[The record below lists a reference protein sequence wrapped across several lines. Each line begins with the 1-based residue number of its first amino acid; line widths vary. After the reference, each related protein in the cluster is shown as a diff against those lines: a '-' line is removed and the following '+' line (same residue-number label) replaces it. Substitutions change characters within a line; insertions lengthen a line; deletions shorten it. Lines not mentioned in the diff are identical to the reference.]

1 MKTQAFSLH
10 SLPWL
15 SNFETNQGYKDRQ
28 DPSLTLIFPI
38 NLNEPKFKDF
48 GYLVWTTT
56 PWTLYSNFCIVV
68 GPDMDYNLV
77 EQDGKKYWIAASR
90 SAAYFK
96 NPNIVD
102 TCKGSELV
110 GKDYEP
116 LSRISDAFVTPDQ
129 LSRHYKIYPADYV
142 STEDGAGAVHTASS
156 FGSLEGGRLPLA
168 ATAWRRFPLPPLR
181 GSGAAPTTPGLPRP
195 PAQMLQKC
203 NVFPKRHLLTAE

>member
-48 GYLVWTTT
+48 GHLVWTTA

-77 EQDGKKYWIAASR
+77 EQDGKKYWIPASR
-90 SAAYFK
+90 TAA
-96 NPNIVD
+96 
-102 TCKGSELV
+102 
-110 GKDYEP
+110 
-116 LSRISDAFVTPDQ
+116 
-129 LSRHYKIYPADYV
+129 
-142 STEDGAGAVHTASS
+142 
-156 FGSLEGGRLPLA
+156 
-168 ATAWRRFPLPPLR
+168 
-181 GSGAAPTTPGLPRP
+181 
-195 PAQMLQKC
+195 
-203 NVFPKRHLLTAE
+203 

>member
-38 NLNEPKFKDF
+38 NSSEPKFKDF
-48 GYLVWTTT
+48 GHLVWTTA

-90 SAAYFK
+90 TAA
-96 NPNIVD
+96 
-102 TCKGSELV
+102 
-110 GKDYEP
+110 
-116 LSRISDAFVTPDQ
+116 
-129 LSRHYKIYPADYV
+129 
-142 STEDGAGAVHTASS
+142 
-156 FGSLEGGRLPLA
+156 
-168 ATAWRRFPLPPLR
+168 
-181 GSGAAPTTPGLPRP
+181 
-195 PAQMLQKC
+195 
-203 NVFPKRHLLTAE
+203 

>member
-38 NLNEPKFKDF
+38 NSNEPKFKD
-48 GYLVWTTT
+48 T
-56 PWTLYSNFCIVV
+56 S
-68 GPDMDYNLV
+68 
-77 EQDGKKYWIAASR
+77 
-90 SAAYFK
+90 
-96 NPNIVD
+96 IVD

-129 LSRHYKIYPADYV
+129 LSRHYK
-142 STEDGAGAVHTASS
+142 SC
-156 FGSLEGGRLPLA
+156 FMEGGSIPLVRTSLLSTPTAGLRRRPATPRLPH
-168 ATAWRRFPLPPLR
+168 
-181 GSGAAPTTPGLPRP
+181 P
-195 PAQMLQKC
+195 PAQMPQKC
-203 NVFPKRHLLTAE
+203 NVFPKRHLLAVE